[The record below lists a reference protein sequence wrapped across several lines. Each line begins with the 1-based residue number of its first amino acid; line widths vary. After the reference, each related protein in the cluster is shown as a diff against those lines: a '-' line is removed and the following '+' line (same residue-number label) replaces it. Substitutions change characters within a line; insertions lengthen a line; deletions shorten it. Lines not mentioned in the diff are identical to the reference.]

1 MAFFLSYRRPR
12 RFVGVGNVSCKR
24 VSTPIARRV
33 AGREQGIV
41 QGSNYDDVRRH
52 NLAVILRLV
61 HRGGASSRARLTQA
75 SGLNRST
82 VAALVG
88 ELAELGLVEEREPDS
103 TNRVGRPSPIV
114 TVSERVVA
122 LAVNPEI
129 DAVTIGIVGLDGRV
143 HRRIRYPTE
152 RSPTVTEAVNIAAAV
167 IEGMRGELD
176 SAFRVVGIGVA
187 VPGLVRAED
196 GLVRHAP
203 HLGWVD
209 APLPE
214 MLEQATGYPV
224 RAANDASLGALA
236 ERYFGA
242 GAGMT
247 DVIYLNGGA
256 SGIGGGLV
264 VGGTAVGGAAG
275 YAGEFGHTRVSA
287 SDRTDSAGIAGTL
300 EAEVTR
306 SELLVVLGLAGADAD
321 ELEQALLA
329 SDSPAVRAEVNRQLD
344 FLAVALAGVINIL
357 NPQVVV
363 LGGFLAALHAV
374 DPDRLEAAV
383 SSMALPASFA
393 GVRVTAARLGS
404 NLLMIGAAE
413 LAFERLLED
422 PVGVMAALSP
432 PDPAASP
439 SPPRSSP
446 RE

>member
-1 MAFFLSYRRPR
+1 M
-12 RFVGVGNVSCKR
+12 
-24 VSTPIARRV
+24 
-33 AGREQGIV
+33 

-61 HRGGASSRARLTQA
+61 HRNGAASRARLTQL

-82 VAALVG
+82 IAALVG

-114 TVSERVVA
+114 AASGRVVA

-152 RSPTVTEAVNIAAAV
+152 RSPSVTEAVNIAAAV
-167 IEGMRGELD
+167 IEGMRGELE

-187 VPGLVRAED
+187 VPGLVRAHD

-209 APLPE
+209 EPLTE
-214 MLEQATGYPV
+214 MLEQATGYAV
-224 RAANDASLGALA
+224 RAANDASLGAMA

-242 GAGMT
+242 GKGMS
-247 DVIYLNGGA
+247 DLIYLNGGA
-256 SGIGGGLV
+256 SGIGGGMI
-264 VGGTAVGGAAG
+264 VGGTAVGGVAG

-306 SELLVVLGLAGADAD
+306 SELLDVLGLESADAD
-321 ELEQALLA
+321 DLERALLA
-329 SDSPAVRAEVNRQLD
+329 SDSPVVTAEVNRQLD
-344 FLAVALAGVINIL
+344 FLAVALAGAVNIL
-357 NPQVVV
+357 NPQLVV
-363 LGGFLAALHAV
+363 LGGFLAALYAV
-374 DPDRLEAAV
+374 DPDRLHAAV
-383 SSMALPASFA
+383 SSMALGASFES
-393 GVRVTAARLGS
+393 VRVSAAELGS

-413 LAFERLLED
+413 LAFEPLLD
-422 PVGVMAALSP
+422 NPNGF
-432 PDPAASP
+432 PAP
-439 SPPRSSP
+439 E